1 MKNRIILITGRIGSG
16 KSAVASVIR
25 RHHHCEVSIDEFSKM
40 FLGAKC
46 CKKKLVKLFSKEVLD
61 DNGNVDVS
69 FMRENFFKACYAK
82 QRRAF
87 EEYVFKSF
95 QVFLPNYLVGISE
108 DVPVFIEVHE
118 SQRVLDMFKSL
129 PNYSRRIVVRAD
141 KDLRYD
147 RVEQRSG
154 LSIEQIAERDNLQQD
169 CPLDKHDVVITNNG
183 SLETLD
189 KQVRIALRDLLDL
202 TDDERDAVFA
212 MNLRVFTKD
221 VKSRVQCYLY
231 KTFMGGCSH
240 CPFPCPL
247 YDDRDD
253 KKKLCENF
261 KIRIDN
267 I

>member
-1 MKNRIILITGRIGSG
+1 
-16 KSAVASVIR
+16 
-25 RHHHCEVSIDEFSKM
+25 
-40 FLGAKC
+40 
-46 CKKKLVKLFSKEVLD
+46 
-61 DNGNVDVS
+61 
-69 FMRENFFKACYAK
+69 
-82 QRRAF
+82 
-87 EEYVFKSF
+87 
-95 QVFLPNYLVGISE
+95 
-108 DVPVFIEVHE
+108 
-118 SQRVLDMFKSL
+118 MFKSL

-141 KDLRYD
+141 KDLRYE

-212 MNLRVFTKD
+212 MNLRVFAKD

-231 KTFMGGCSH
+231 KTFMGGCSY